1 MKKLSLVSVILL
13 LASSVVSQTTTPQPV
28 IGARVVNVLQ
38 INGLLFKDL
47 NKNGKLDV
55 YEDWRRSLDERVN
68 DLVAQMTVEEK
79 AGLMVGPSL
88 PAGPNGSPSE
98 QAVWGQNPF
107 NPGPVQLTSP
117 ATTDALLRRHIRQF
131 INRENLP
138 ARTMATWL
146 NAVQQ
151 IAEGSRLGIPVIF
164 VTNPRN
170 QFGTQN
176 VFGIQEAG
184 SAFSQWP
191 GPLGLAAMRD
201 NALVEE
207 FARIAAQE
215 YVAVGLRGAY
225 HPTADVATE
234 PRWNRFRETFG
245 EDAKLTTEIITAL
258 VRGFQG
264 EKLGPKSVA
273 LTTKH
278 FPGAGPADDGL
289 DAHFPWGKN
298 QVYPGKNLEYHL
310 QPWKAAIAAG
320 TAMIMP
326 YYAVPK
332 GLTSE
337 DLGMAYNKEI
347 ITDLLRNKLGYQG
360 VVNSDTGISTGMPWG
375 VESLS
380 VKDRYKKAIEA
391 GVDRIGGD
399 ATPELIVE
407 LVKGGGL
414 TEARIDESAR
424 RILRI
429 YFGLGLFE
437 NPYANPDEA
446 ERTVRKKEFQ
456 DKADLAQ
463 RKSIVL
469 LKNDKS
475 ILPLKKGLRMYV
487 EGLDASVAAQFGYVS
502 TSNPDDG
509 DVCIVRVS
517 PTGGGGR
524 GQGGGRGGAG
534 GGFAGGGRP
543 GGGAPGGGRPGGGA
557 PGGGFGG
564 GGNQPVDLTI
574 PAARLTPVRAL
585 MQKKPTIIVLQF
597 DSPYV
602 IPELANESAALLAT
616 FGVSDEAL
624 FDVLMGKFNPTGKL
638 PFELPVSMEAVREQL
653 EDLPYDSKAPLFKF
667 GAGLSY
673 DRAKGNQ

>member
-1 MKKLSLVSVILL
+1 MKKLSLLGVILL
-13 LASSVVSQTTTPQPV
+13 LAGGVVSQTTTPQPV
-28 IGARVVNVLQ
+28 IGARVVNVMQ

-47 NKNGKLDV
+47 NKNGKLDG
-55 YEDWRRSLDERVN
+55 YEDWRRSAEERVN
-68 DLVAQMTVEEK
+68 DLVAQMTIEEK

-88 PAGPNGSPSE
+88 PAGPNGTPSE

-146 NAVQQ
+146 NSVQQ
-151 IAEGSRLGIPVIF
+151 IAEGSRLGIPVVF

-170 QFGTQN
+170 QYGTQN

-184 SAFSQWP
+184 GAFSQWP
-191 GPLGLAAMRD
+191 GPLGLAATRD
-201 NALVEE
+201 PALIEE

-245 EDAKLTTEIITAL
+245 EDAKLTSEIITAL
-258 VRGFQG
+258 IRGFQG
-264 EKLGPKSVA
+264 EKLGPRSVA

-289 DAHFPWGKN
+289 DAHFAYGKN

-347 ITDLLRNKLGYQG
+347 ITELLRNKLGYMG

-414 TEARIDESAR
+414 TEARINESAS
-424 RILRI
+424 RILRV

-437 NPYANPDEA
+437 SPYVNPDEA

-456 DKADLAQ
+456 GKADLAQ

-475 ILPLKKGLRMYV
+475 ILPLKKGVRMYV
-487 EGLDASVAAQFGYVS
+487 EGLDAAVAAQFGYVS
-502 TSNPDDG
+502 TTNPDDA

-517 PTGGGGR
+517 PAGGGGR
-524 GQGGGRGGAG
+524 GQGGGRGGFAG
-534 GGFAGGGRP
+534 GGGRGGAGGGRP
-543 GGGAPGGGRPGGGA
+543 GGG
-557 PGGGFGG
+557 FGG
-564 GGNQPVDLTI
+564 GGQPVDLTI

-585 MQKKPTIIVLQF
+585 MQKKPTIIVVQF

-624 FDVLMGKFNPTGKL
+624 FDVLVGKFNPTGKL
-638 PFELPVSMEAVREQL
+638 PFELPASMDAMREQL

-673 DRAKGNQ
+673 DRAKGTP

>member
-1 MKKLSLVSVILL
+1 MQIYCRVVFSLL
-13 LASSVVSQTTTPQPV
+13 LIVSPDAVGFSQSATPQPV
-28 IGARVVNVLQ
+28 INARVVNVLQ
-38 INGLLFKDL
+38 LNGLLFKDL

-55 YEDWRRSLDERVN
+55 YEDWRRSIDERVN
-68 DLVAQMTVEEK
+68 DLVAQMTIEEK
-79 AGLMVGPSL
+79 AGLMVGPTLS
-88 PAGPNGSPSE
+88 AGPGGTVNE
-98 QAVWGQNPF
+98 QAVYGVNPF
-107 NPGPVQLTSP
+107 NPGPVMLNVP
-117 ATTDALLRRHIRQF
+117 ATTEAVNRRHIRQF

-138 ARTMATWL
+138 PKTMANWL
-146 NAVQQ
+146 NGVQQ

-170 QFGTQN
+170 HYGTQN
-176 VFGIQEAG
+176 AFGIIEAG
-184 SAFSQWP
+184 NAFSQWP

-201 NALVEE
+201 TALVEE

-215 YVAVGLRGAY
+215 YVSVGIRGAY

-258 VRGFQG
+258 IRGFQG
-264 EKLGPKSVA
+264 EKLGPHSVA

-278 FPGAGPADDGL
+278 FPGAGPADDGQ
-289 DAHFPWGKN
+289 DAHFPYGKN

-332 GLTSE
+332 GMTSE

-347 ITDLLRNKLGYQG
+347 ITDLLRNKLGYTG

-375 VESLS
+375 VENLS

-407 LVKGGGL
+407 LVKSGGL

-424 RILRI
+424 RILRV
-429 YFGLGLFE
+429 YFGLGIFE
-437 NPYANPDEA
+437 NPYANPEEA

-456 DKADLAQ
+456 EKADLAQ

-469 LKNDKS
+469 LKNANN
-475 ILPLKKGLRMYV
+475 ILPLKKGVRMYV
-487 EGLDASVAAQFGYVS
+487 EGLDAAVAAQFGYVS
-502 TSNPDDG
+502 TNNPDDA
-509 DVCIVRVS
+509 DVCIVRVN
-517 PTGGGGR
+517 PAGGGPGGGGR
-524 GQGGGRGGAG
+524 GPGGGRGGAVGGRPGGGGPG

-543 GGGAPGGGRPGGGA
+543 GGGG
-557 PGGGFGG
+557 
-564 GGNQPVDLTI
+564 QPIDLTI
-574 PAARLTPVRAL
+574 PAARLTAVRAL
-585 MQKKPTIIVLQF
+585 MQKKPTIIVMQF

-616 FGVSDEAL
+616 FGVTDEAL

-638 PFELPVSMEAVREQL
+638 PFELPSSMDAVREQL

-667 GAGLSY
+667 GSGLSY
-673 DRAKGNQ
+673 SIGR

>member
-1 MKKLSLVSVILL
+1 MRIKFFLCLL
-13 LASSVVSQTTTPQPV
+13 LLQTSSVLSQAPAPQPV
-28 IGARVVNVLQ
+28 IGSRVAPILQ
-38 INGLLFKDL
+38 LNGLLFKDL

-55 YEDWRRSLDERVN
+55 YEDWRRSLEERVN
-68 DLVAQMTVEEK
+68 DLVAQMSVEEK
-79 AGLMVGPSL
+79 AGLMVGPQL
-88 PAGPNGSPSE
+88 NAGPNGTVNE
-98 QAVWGQNPF
+98 QAVYGQNPF
-107 NPGPVQLTSP
+107 NPGPIQLNSP
-117 ATTDALLRRHIRQF
+117 GTTDALLRRHIRQF

-184 SAFSQWP
+184 SSFSQWP

-201 NALVEE
+201 TALVED

-245 EDAKLTTEIITAL
+245 EDAKLTTDIITAL
-258 VRGFQG
+258 IRGFQG
-264 EKLGPKSVA
+264 EKLGPHSVA

-278 FPGAGPADDGL
+278 FPGAGPAKEGL
-289 DAHFPWGKN
+289 DAHFAYGKN

-375 VESLS
+375 VENLS
-380 VKDRYKKAIEA
+380 VKDRYQKAIEA

-399 ATPELIVE
+399 ATPEIVVE
-407 LVKGGGL
+407 LVRSGGL
-414 TEARIDESAR
+414 TEARLNESAR
-424 RILRI
+424 RILRV

-446 ERTVRKKEFQ
+446 ERTVRQKEFQ

-469 LKNDKS
+469 LKNANN

-487 EGLDASVAAQFGYVS
+487 EGLAASVAAQYGYIS
-502 TSNPDDG
+502 TNNPDDA

-517 PTGGGGR
+517 ATGGGAGRGPGGGR
-524 GQGGGRGGAG
+524 GGGVSGGGRGGAG
-534 GGFAGGGRP
+534 GGRP
-543 GGGAPGGGRPGGGA
+543 GGGFAGGRS
-557 PGGGFGG
+557 G

-574 PAARLTPVRAL
+574 AAERLGPVRAL
-585 MQKKPTIIVLQF
+585 MQKKPTIVVLQF

-602 IPELANESAALLAT
+602 IPELANEAAGLLAT

-624 FDVLMGKFNPTGKL
+624 FDVLMGKFNPVGKL
-638 PFELPVSMEAVREQL
+638 PFEIPSSMEAVRAQL
-653 EDLPYDSKAPLFKF
+653 EDLPYDSKEPLFKF

-673 DRAKGNQ
+673 NRAKGNQ

>member
-1 MKKLSLVSVILL
+1 MNSTVQNFFQVVLSLLL
-13 LASSVVSQTTTPQPV
+13 LVSTNPIGFSQSAAPQP
-28 IGARVVNVLQ
+28 IINARVTPVLQ

-55 YEDWRRSLDERVN
+55 YEDWRRSKEERVN

-88 PAGPNGSPSE
+88 PAGPNGSVSE
-98 QAVWGQNPF
+98 QANWGQNPF

-117 ATTDALLRRHIRQF
+117 ATTDGVLRRHIRQF

-151 IAEGSRLGIPVIF
+151 IAESSRLSIPVIF

-170 QFGTQN
+170 QYGTQN

-191 GPLGLAAMRD
+191 GPLGLAATRD
-201 NALVEE
+201 IALIED

-258 VRGFQG
+258 IRGFQG
-264 EKLGPKSVA
+264 EKLGPHSVA

-337 DLGMAYNKEI
+337 ELGMAYNKEI
-347 ITDLLRNKLGYQG
+347 ITDLLRNKLGYTG
-360 VVNSDTGISTGMPWG
+360 VINSDTGISTGMPWG

-380 VKDRYKKAIEA
+380 VKDRYKKAIEV

-407 LVKGGGL
+407 LVKSGGL
-414 TEARIDESAR
+414 PEARIDESAR
-424 RILRI
+424 RILRV

-456 DKADLAQ
+456 EKADLAQ

-487 EGLDASVAAQFGYVS
+487 EGLDASVAAQYGYVS
-502 TSNPDDG
+502 TNNPDDA

-517 PTGGGGR
+517 PTGAGGGGR

-534 GGFAGGGRP
+534 GGRPGGGGPGGGFAGGGRP
-543 GGGAPGGGRPGGGA
+543 GGGG
-557 PGGGFGG
+557 
-564 GGNQPVDLTI
+564 QPVDLTI

-638 PFELPVSMEAVREQL
+638 PFELPASMDAVREQL
-653 EDLPYDSKAPLFKF
+653 EDLPYDSKTPLFKF

-673 DRAKGNQ
+673 PTGR

>member
-1 MKKLSLVSVILL
+1 MTFTKQNLLRVALL
-13 LASSVVSQTTTPQPV
+13 LLLVALWQAAVSSQSATQQP
-28 IGARVVNVLQ
+28 IINARVAPVLQ
-38 INGLLFKDL
+38 SNGQLFKDL

-55 YEDWRRSLDERVN
+55 YEDWRRPLDERVN
-68 DLVAQMTVEEK
+68 DLLSQMNLEEK
-79 AGLMVGPSL
+79 AGLMVGPQLS
-88 PAGPNGSPSE
+88 AGSNGSVSE
-98 QAVWGQNPF
+98 QAAYGSNPF
-107 NPGPVQLTSP
+107 NPGPILLNAP
-117 ATTDALLRRHIRQF
+117 ATTDALLRRQIRQF

-138 ARTMATWL
+138 PRTMATWL

-170 QFGTQN
+170 HYGTQN
-176 VFGIQEAG
+176 VFGIIEAG

-191 GPLGLAAMRD
+191 GPLGLAATRD
-201 NALVEE
+201 IALIEE

-245 EDAKLTTEIITAL
+245 EDAKLTTDIITAL

-264 EKLGPKSVA
+264 EKLGAASVA

-278 FPGAGPADDGL
+278 FPGAGPAKEGL
-289 DAHFPWGKN
+289 DAHFAYGKN

-332 GLTSE
+332 GMTSE
-337 DLGMAYNKEI
+337 DLGMSYNKEI
-347 ITDLLRNKLGYQG
+347 ITDLLRNKLGYTG
-360 VVNSDTGISTGMPWG
+360 VINSDTGVSTGMPWG
-375 VESLS
+375 VENLS

-407 LVKGGGL
+407 LVKEGAL

-446 ERTVRKKEFQ
+446 ERIVRKKEFQ
-456 DKADLAQ
+456 QKADLAQ

-469 LKNDKS
+469 LKNANN
-475 ILPLKKGLRMYV
+475 ILPLKRGVRMYV
-487 EGLDASVAAQFGYVS
+487 EGLDASVAAQYGYVS
-502 TSNPDDG
+502 TNNPDDA

-517 PTGGGGR
+517 ATGGGNPGGGR
-524 GQGGGRGGAG
+524 GQG

-543 GGGAPGGGRPGGGA
+543 GGGG
-557 PGGGFGG
+557 
-564 GGNQPVDLTI
+564 QPVDLTI
-574 PAARLTPVRAL
+574 PVARLTPVRAL
-585 MQKKPTIIVLQF
+585 MQKKPTIIVMQF

-616 FGVSDEAL
+616 FGVTDEAL

-638 PFELPVSMEAVREQL
+638 PFELPSSMDAVREQL
-653 EDLPYDSKAPLFKF
+653 EDMPYDSKAPLFKF
-667 GAGLSY
+667 GAGLGY
-673 DRAKGNQ
+673 PAGR

>member
-1 MKKLSLVSVILL
+1 MNSTRPIVFRVLLSSLPFVLSMAFAIPH
-13 LASSVVSQTTTPQPV
+13 ASTQQPV
-28 IGARVVNVLQ
+28 ISARVVQVLQ
-38 INGLLFKDL
+38 IDGLLFKDL

-55 YEDWRRSLDERVN
+55 YEDWRRPIDERVN
-68 DLVAQMTVEEK
+68 DLVAQMTIEEK

-88 PAGPNGSPSE
+88 PVGPNGGVSE
-98 QAVWGQNPF
+98 QPVYGANPF
-107 NPGPVQLTSP
+107 NPGPISLTSP

-131 INRENLP
+131 INRENLAP
-138 ARTMATWL
+138 RTMATWL

-151 IAEGSRLGIPVIF
+151 IAEGSRLGIPVLF

-170 QFGTQN
+170 HFGTQN
-176 VFGIQEAG
+176 AFGIIEAG
-184 SAFSQWP
+184 NAFSQWP
-191 GPLGLAAMRD
+191 GPLGLAATRD
-201 NALVEE
+201 IALVEE

-215 YVAVGLRGAY
+215 YVSVGIRGAY

-234 PRWNRFRETFG
+234 PRWNRFRETYG
-245 EDAKLTTEIITAL
+245 EDAKLTAEIITAL

-264 EKLGPKSVA
+264 EKLSARSVA

-289 DAHFPWGKN
+289 DAHYSWGKN

-347 ITDLLRNKLGYQG
+347 ITDLLRNKLGYTG
-360 VVNSDTGISTGMPWG
+360 VINSDTGISTGMPWG
-375 VESLS
+375 VENLS

-399 ATPELIVE
+399 ATPEIIVE
-407 LVKGGGL
+407 LVKGSGL

-424 RILRI
+424 RIMRV
-429 YFGLGLFE
+429 YFGLGIFE

-446 ERTVRKKEFQ
+446 ERTIRKKEFQ
-456 DKADLAQ
+456 EKADLAQ

-469 LKNDKS
+469 LKNAKD
-475 ILPLKKGLRMYV
+475 ILPLKRGVRMYV
-487 EGLDASVAAQFGYVS
+487 EGFDASVAAQYGYVS
-502 TSNPDDG
+502 TNNPDDA

-517 PTGGGGR
+517 ATSGGRPGGGR
-524 GQGGGRGGAG
+524 GASGGRGAG
-534 GGFAGGGRP
+534 GPGAPGRGFAGGGRP
-543 GGGAPGGGRPGGGA
+543 
-557 PGGGFGG
+557 G

-574 PAARLTPVRAL
+574 PAARLTPIRTL
-585 MQKKPTIIVLQF
+585 MQKKPVIIVMQF

-616 FGVSDEAL
+616 FGASDDAL

-638 PFELPVSMEAVREQL
+638 PFELASSMEAVREQL
-653 EDLPYDSKAPLFKF
+653 EDLPFDSKGTLFKF
-667 GAGLSY
+667 GSGLSY
-673 DRAKGNQ
+673 PK

>member
-1 MKKLSLVSVILL
+1 MNSTKRIVFKALLSSLPFVLL
-13 LASSVVSQTTTPQPV
+13 MSFAIPHAATQQPV
-28 IGARVVNVLQ
+28 ISMRVVQVLQ
-38 INGLLFKDL
+38 IDGLLFKDL

-55 YEDWRRSLDERVN
+55 YEDWRRLIDERVK
-68 DLVAQMTVEEK
+68 DLVAQMTLEEK

-88 PAGPNGSPSE
+88 PVGPNGGVSE
-98 QAVWGQNPF
+98 QSVYGANPF
-107 NPGPVQLTSP
+107 NPGPISLTSP

-131 INRENLP
+131 IIRENLAP
-138 ARTMATWL
+138 RTMATWL

-151 IAEGSRLGIPVIF
+151 IAEGSRLGIPVLF

-170 QFGTQN
+170 HLGAPNT
-176 VFGIQEAG
+176 FGIAEA
-184 SAFSQWP
+184 SNAFSQWP
-191 GPLGLAAMRD
+191 GTLGLAAMRD
-201 NALVEE
+201 TTLVEE

-215 YVAVGLRGAY
+215 YVSTGIRGAY

-245 EDAKLTTEIITAL
+245 EDAKLTAEIMAAL
-258 VRGFQG
+258 IHGFQG
-264 EKLGPKSVA
+264 EKLTARSVA

-289 DAHFPWGKN
+289 DAHYSWGKN

-347 ITDLLRNKLGYQG
+347 ITDLLRDKLGYTG
-360 VVNSDTGISTGMPWG
+360 VINSDTGISTGMPWG
-375 VESLS
+375 VENLS

-399 ATPELIVE
+399 ATPEIIVE
-407 LVKGGGL
+407 LVKGGEL

-424 RILRI
+424 RIMRV
-429 YFGLGLFE
+429 YVGLGIFE

-446 ERTVRKKEFQ
+446 ERTVRKREFQ
-456 DKADLAQ
+456 EKADLAQ

-469 LKNDKS
+469 LKNAND
-475 ILPLKKGLRMYV
+475 ILPLKRGVRMYL
-487 EGLDASVAAQFGYVS
+487 EGLDAATGAQYGYVS
-502 TSNPDDG
+502 TNNPDDA
-509 DVCIVRVS
+509 DICIVRVS
-517 PTGGGGR
+517 ATSGGRPGGGLGGGGGR
-524 GQGGGRGGAG
+524 PVAGGPGGPG

-543 GGGAPGGGRPGGGA
+543 GSSNR
-557 PGGGFGG
+557 
-564 GGNQPVDLTI
+564 PVDLTI
-574 PAARLTPVRAL
+574 PAARLTPVRTL
-585 MQKKPTIIVLQF
+585 MQKKPTIIVMQF

-616 FGVSDEAL
+616 FGVSDNAL

-638 PFELPVSMEAVREQL
+638 PFELPSSMEAVREQL
-653 EDLPYDSKAPLFKF
+653 EDLPFDSKAPLFKF
-667 GAGLSY
+667 GSGLSY
-673 DRAKGNQ
+673 PR

>member
-1 MKKLSLVSVILL
+1 MNPLGKTFFYVLFSLL
-13 LASSVVSQTTTPQPV
+13 LIGSHQTVGFSQSAPPQP
-28 IGARVVNVLQ
+28 IINTRIASVLQ

-47 NKNGKLDV
+47 NKNGRLDV
-55 YEDWRRSLDERVN
+55 YEDWRRLLEERVN

-88 PAGPNGSPSE
+88 PAGPQGNVSE

-107 NPGPVQLTSP
+107 NPGPVQLTAP
-117 ATTDALLRRHIRQF
+117 ATTDGVLRRHIRQF

-138 ARTMATWL
+138 TRTMATWL

-170 QFGTQN
+170 QYGTQN

-184 SAFSQWP
+184 GAFSQWP
-191 GPLGLAAMRD
+191 GPLGLAATRD
-201 NALVEE
+201 IALIEE

-215 YVAVGLRGAY
+215 YIAVGLRGAY

-245 EDAKLTTEIITAL
+245 EDAKLTAEIITAL
-258 VRGFQG
+258 IRGFQG
-264 EKLGPKSVA
+264 ERLGPRSVA

-278 FPGAGPADDGL
+278 FPGAGSADDGL

-298 QVYPGKNLEYHL
+298 QVYPGQNLEYHL

-332 GLTSE
+332 GLTNQE
-337 DLGMAYNKEI
+337 LGMAYNKEI
-347 ITDLLRNKLGYQG
+347 ITDMLRHKLGYTG
-360 VVNSDTGISTGMPWG
+360 VINSDTGVSTGMPWG

-380 VKDRYKKAIEA
+380 IKDRYKKAIEV

-407 LVKGGGL
+407 LVKSGGL

-429 YFGLGLFE
+429 YFSLGLFE

-446 ERTVRKKEFQ
+446 ERTVHKKEFQ

-475 ILPLKKGLRMYV
+475 ILPLKKGLRMYI
-487 EGLDASVAAQFGYVS
+487 EGFDASVVARYGYVS
-502 TSNPDDG
+502 TNSSDDA
-509 DVCIVRVS
+509 DVCIVRVN
-517 PTGGGGR
+517 PAGGGGGGR

-534 GGFAGGGRP
+534 GGFAGGGR
-543 GGGAPGGGRPGGGA
+543 GGGVGN
-557 PGGGFGG
+557 GGFGG
-564 GGNQPVDLTI
+564 GGQPIDLTV
-574 PAARLTPVRAL
+574 PAARLTSVRAL
-585 MQKKPTIIVLQF
+585 MQKKPTIIVMQF

-602 IPELANESAALLAT
+602 IPELASESAALLAT

-638 PFELPVSMEAVREQL
+638 PFELPASMNAVREQL
-653 EDLPYDSKAPLFKF
+653 EDMPYDSKSPLFKF
-667 GAGLSY
+667 GTGLSY
-673 DRAKGNQ
+673 STGR

>member
-1 MKKLSLVSVILL
+1 MKRIGLLGVILL
-13 LASSVVSQTTTPQPV
+13 LASGAFSQTATPQPV
-28 IGARVVNVLQ
+28 IGLRVVNVLKLE
-38 INGLLFKDL
+38 GLLFKDL

-55 YEDWRRSLDERVN
+55 YEDWRRSVEDRVN
-68 DLVAQMTVEEK
+68 DLVAQMTIEEK

-88 PAGPNGSPSE
+88 PAGPNGSVSE
-98 QAVWGQNPF
+98 QPVWGQNPF

-117 ATTDALLRRHIRQF
+117 ATTDAVLRRHIRQF

-151 IAEGSRLGIPVIF
+151 IAEGSRLGVPVIF

-170 QFGTQN
+170 QYGTQN

-191 GPLGLAAMRD
+191 GPLGLAATRD
-201 NALVEE
+201 IALIEE

-245 EDAKLTTEIITAL
+245 EDAKLTAEIIAAL

-264 EKLGPKSVA
+264 EKLGTNSVA

-278 FPGAGPADDGL
+278 FAGAGPADDGL
-289 DAHFPWGKN
+289 DAHYSWGKN

-347 ITDLLRNKLGYQG
+347 ITDLLRNKLGYTG

-399 ATPELIVE
+399 ATSELIVE
-407 LVKGGGL
+407 LVKGGEL

-429 YFGLGLFE
+429 YFALGLFE
-437 NPYANPDEA
+437 NPYASPDEA

-469 LKNDKS
+469 LKNEKS

-487 EGLDASVAAQFGYVS
+487 EGLDAAVAAQYGYVS
-502 TSNPDDG
+502 TNNPDDA

-524 GQGGGRGGAG
+524 GQGGGRAG

-543 GGGAPGGGRPGGGA
+543 GGGG
-557 PGGGFGG
+557 
-564 GGNQPVDLTI
+564 QPVDLTI
-574 PAARLTPVRAL
+574 PVARLTPVRAL
-585 MQKKPTIIVLQF
+585 MQKKPTIIVMQF
-597 DSPYV
+597 DNPYV

-638 PFELPVSMEAVREQL
+638 PFELPSSMEAVREQL

>member
-1 MKKLSLVSVILL
+1 MKSTVQNFFRVVLSLLL
-13 LASSVVSQTTTPQPV
+13 LVSANPTGFSQSAAPQPV
-28 IGARVVNVLQ
+28 ISARVTPVLQ

-55 YEDWRRSLDERVN
+55 YEDWRRSMEERVN
-68 DLVAQMTVEEK
+68 DLVAQMTIEEK
-79 AGLMVGPSL
+79 AGLMVGPTL
-88 PAGPNGSPSE
+88 PAGPQGSVSE
-98 QAVWGQNPF
+98 QANWGQNPF

-117 ATTDALLRRHIRQF
+117 ATTDGVIRRHIRQF

-170 QFGTQN
+170 QYGTQN

-191 GPLGLAAMRD
+191 GPLGLAATRD
-201 NALVEE
+201 IALIED

-258 VRGFQG
+258 IRGFQG
-264 EKLGPKSVA
+264 EKLGPHSVA

-289 DAHFPWGKN
+289 DAHFPYGKN

-337 DLGMAYNKEI
+337 ELGMAYNKEI
-347 ITDLLRNKLGYQG
+347 ITDLLRNKLGYTG
-360 VVNSDTGISTGMPWG
+360 VINSDTGISTGMPWG
-375 VESLS
+375 VEALS

-407 LVKGGGL
+407 LVKSGGL

-424 RILRI
+424 RILRVH
-429 YFGLGLFE
+429 FGLGLFE
-437 NPYANPDEA
+437 NPYVNPDEA
-446 ERTVRKKEFQ
+446 ERSVRKKEFQ

-487 EGLDASVAAQFGYVS
+487 EGLDASVAAQYGYVS
-502 TSNPDDG
+502 TSNPDDA

-517 PTGGGGR
+517 PTGGGPGGR
-524 GQGGGRGGAG
+524 GQGGGRGGVGGGRPGGGGPG

-543 GGGAPGGGRPGGGA
+543 GGGG
-557 PGGGFGG
+557 
-564 GGNQPVDLTI
+564 QPVDLTI
-574 PAARLTPVRAL
+574 PAARLTSVRAL
-585 MQKKPTIIVLQF
+585 MQKKPTIIVMQF

-602 IPELANESAALLAT
+602 IPELANESVALLAT

-638 PFELPVSMEAVREQL
+638 PFELPASMDAVREQL
-653 EDLPYDSKAPLFKF
+653 EDLPHDSKAPLFKF

-673 DRAKGNQ
+673 PTER

>member
-1 MKKLSLVSVILL
+1 MNPTKQIYFRVVFSLL
-13 LASSVVSQTTTPQPV
+13 LAVLPAVVALPQNTTQQPV
-28 IGARVVNVLQ
+28 INARVAPVLQ

-55 YEDWRRSLDERVN
+55 YEDWRRSMDERVN

-88 PAGPNGSPSE
+88 PAGPNGSVSE
-98 QAVWGQNPF
+98 QASWGQNPF

-117 ATTDALLRRHIRQF
+117 ATTDGVLRRHIRQF

-170 QFGTQN
+170 QYGTQN

-191 GPLGLAAMRD
+191 GPLGLAATRD
-201 NALVEE
+201 IALIED

-225 HPTADVATE
+225 HPMADVATE

-258 VRGFQG
+258 IRGFQG
-264 EKLGPKSVA
+264 ETLGPRSVA

-289 DAHFPWGKN
+289 DAHFPYGKN

-337 DLGMAYNKEI
+337 ELGMAYNKEI
-347 ITDLLRNKLGYQG
+347 ITDLLRNKLGYTG
-360 VVNSDTGISTGMPWG
+360 VVNSDTGVSTGMPWG
-375 VESLS
+375 VEALT

-407 LVKGGGL
+407 LVKSGGL
-414 TEARIDESAR
+414 TDARIDESAR
-424 RILRI
+424 RILRVH
-429 YFGLGLFE
+429 FGLGLFE

-469 LKNDKS
+469 LKNEKS

-502 TSNPDDG
+502 TNNPDDA
-509 DVCIVRVS
+509 DVCIVRVN
-517 PTGGGGR
+517 PTGSGGGGR

-534 GGFAGGGRP
+534 GGRPGGGGNPGGGFAGGGRP
-543 GGGAPGGGRPGGGA
+543 GGGG
-557 PGGGFGG
+557 
-564 GGNQPVDLTI
+564 QPVDLTI
-574 PAARLTPVRAL
+574 PAARLTSVRAL

-602 IPELANESAALLAT
+602 IPELVNESAALLAT

-638 PFELPVSMEAVREQL
+638 PFELPASMDAVREQF
-653 EDLPYDSKAPLFKF
+653 EDMPYDSKAPLFKF

-673 DRAKGNQ
+673 STGR

>member
-1 MKKLSLVSVILL
+1 MNHTIQNFFRVVFSLL
-13 LASSVVSQTTTPQPV
+13 LMGSPGAVSFAQSAPPQP
-28 IGARVVNVLQ
+28 IINARVAPVLQ

-88 PAGPNGSPSE
+88 AAGPQGSVSE

-107 NPGPVQLTSP
+107 NPGAIQMTSP
-117 ATTDALLRRHIRQF
+117 ATTDGVLRRHIRQF

-138 ARTMATWL
+138 ARTMVTWL
-146 NAVQQ
+146 NGVQQ
-151 IAEGSRLGIPVIF
+151 IAESSRLGIPVIF

-170 QFGTQN
+170 QYGTQN

-191 GPLGLAAMRD
+191 GPLGLAATRD
-201 NALVEE
+201 IALIEE

-258 VRGFQG
+258 IRGFQG
-264 EKLGPKSVA
+264 EKLGAKSVA
-273 LTTKH
+273 LTAKH

-332 GLTSE
+332 GMTSE
-337 DLGMAYNKEI
+337 ELGMAYNKEI
-347 ITDLLRNKLGYQG
+347 ITDMLRNKLSYTG
-360 VVNSDTGISTGMPWG
+360 VINSDTGISTGMPWG

-380 VKDRYKKAIEA
+380 VKDRYKKAIEV

-487 EGLDASVAAQFGYVS
+487 EGLDASVAAQYGYVS
-502 TSNPDDG
+502 TNNPDDA

-534 GGFAGGGRP
+534 GGRPGGGGPGGGFAGGGRP
-543 GGGAPGGGRPGGGA
+543 GGGG
-557 PGGGFGG
+557 
-564 GGNQPVDLTI
+564 QPVDLTI

-585 MQKKPTIIVLQF
+585 MQKKPTIIVMQF

-624 FDVLMGKFNPTGKL
+624 FDVLMGKFNPMGKL
-638 PFELPVSMEAVREQL
+638 PFELPESMDAVREQL
-653 EDLPYDSKAPLFKF
+653 EDLPYDSKTPLFKF

-673 DRAKGNQ
+673 STAR